1 MVWRFRTGSPWR
13 DVPDRYGS
21 WSTVYNLFRLWVTAS
36 TFQALMDEMIAEAA
50 AREQVDL
57 SLVSVDSTVARAQHA
72 AGMVVDSELQQALEQ
87 AVAEEKGIHQRGKT
101 GREQRSRT
109 PVRRCGE
116 ERRRQALHTHR
127 NTVERCISKIKQWR
141 GIAPATTRLPRA
153 TSLASTSAAP
163 CCDSATFNPPLRELG
178 TGPSGSRRT
187 AASATAAPGRVRR
200 RCSRRGRR

>member
-72 AGMVVDSELQQALEQ
+72 GRLRQPPPPCPPPQPSPGRGSARRADARAGRGCAGPRRRPGDRDPHDRPVHLQGDRWVRRSMDDSLTLQQED
-87 AVAEEKGIHQRGKT
+87 T
-101 GREQRSRT
+101 
-109 PVRRCGE
+109 RR
-116 ERRRQALHTHR
+116 
-127 NTVERCISKIKQWR
+127 
-141 GIAPATTRLPRA
+141 
-153 TSLASTSAAP
+153 
-163 CCDSATFNPPLRELG
+163 
-178 TGPSGSRRT
+178 
-187 AASATAAPGRVRR
+187 
-200 RCSRRGRR
+200 